1 MPFKL
6 VIITGAQ
13 MGVERATL
21 DWALKHEFPHG
32 GWCTKGLLSAA
43 EPLDPRYKLKEGET
57 ANLLEAVGSNVRDAE
72 ATLVFTVA
80 AKAAGAAQKAVSAAK
95 KQKKPVLHVHR
106 GILGVSEKIV
116 AFLDKH
122 YIRRL
127 HITGSVDADEPGVSD
142 WAASELE
149 KAKAILDRRPE

>member
-1 MPFKL
+1 MPFKI

-13 MGVERATL
+13 LGVERATL
-21 DWALKHEFPHG
+21 DWSLKHSFPHG
-32 GWCTKGLLSAA
+32 GWCPKGILGSS
-43 EPLDPRYKLKEGET
+43 EPLDACYKLKESET
-57 ANLLEAVGSNVRDAE
+57 ENVIDAIGFNVRDAE
-72 ATLVFTVA
+72 ATLVFTIA
-80 AKAAGAAQKAVSAAK
+80 AKASGFAQKAVTAAK

-127 HITGSVDADEPGVSD
+127 HITGSLDADEPGISD
-142 WAASELE
+142 WATGELE
-149 KAKAILDRRPE
+149 KAKVIMDRRPE

>member
-1 MPFKL
+1 MPFKI

-13 MGVERATL
+13 LGVERATL
-21 DWALKHEFPHG
+21 DWSLKHSFPHG
-32 GWCTKGLLSAA
+32 GWCPKGILGSA
-43 EPLDPRYKLKEGET
+43 EPLDPSYKLKESET
-57 ANLLEAVGSNVRDAE
+57 ENVIDAIGFNVRDAE
-72 ATLVFTVA
+72 ATLVFTIA
-80 AKAAGAAQKAVSAAK
+80 AKASGFAQKAVTAAK

-127 HITGSVDADEPGVSD
+127 HITGSLDADEPGISD
-142 WAASELE
+142 WATGELE
-149 KAKAILDRRPE
+149 KAKVIMDRRPE

>member
-1 MPFKL
+1 MPCKL
-6 VIITGAQ
+6 IIITGSQ
-13 MGVERATL
+13 LGVERCSL
-21 DWALKHEFPHG
+21 EWALKHEFPHG
-32 GWCTKGLLSAA
+32 GWCPKGLFNAA

-57 ANLLEAVGSNVRDAE
+57 ENLLEAVGSNVRDAE
-72 ATLVFTVA
+72 ATLVFTMA
-80 AKAAGAAQKAVSAAK
+80 AKAAGAALKAVTGAK

-127 HITGSVDADEPGVSD
+127 HITGSTDADEPGVGD
-142 WAASELE
+142 WATNELE
-149 KAKAILDRRPE
+149 KAKGILDRRPE